1 MVKVPE
7 RFRRNPEERE
17 RRRVG
22 EMTLMQ
28 HLDEVRRR
36 LMRCLLYIAVAFAV
50 SFFVFDSVLTLITK
64 DFLEQIGKPELQ
76 CFGPACAV
84 ALKLKISAYMAI
96 ALAMPGILFEL
107 WRFVS
112 PGLTPKE
119 KRWSRPIVP
128 LIFVFFV
135 FGMYFGWLTLPA
147 AYAFILNFAGDSVS
161 VFPSANDFLSFFT
174 FYMLAFGLSFEFPL
188 ILIFLQATNLVNWK
202 SLLAAWR
209 YSIVGIVLFAAVI
222 TPSVDWF
229 SLALMSAPMVVFYF
243 GAIFFGWLLFGRRDA
258 GDDVTEADTA
268 SDRDVVVETPS

>member
-1 MVKVPE
+1 MAKVLD
-7 RFRRNPEERE
+7 RFRRSPEEKE

-22 EMTLMQ
+22 EMSLMA

-36 LMRCLLYIAVAFAV
+36 LVRCFVYIAIAFV
-50 SFFVFDSVLTLITK
+50 ISFALFDRVLALITR
-64 DFLEQIGKPELQ
+64 DFLEQIGQPELQ

-84 ALKLKISAYMAI
+84 ALKLKVSAYMAI
-96 ALAMPGILFEL
+96 AIAMPGLLFEL

-128 LIFVFFV
+128 LIFVFFC
-135 FGMYFGWLTLPA
+135 FGMFFGWLTLPA
-147 AYAFILNFAGDSVS
+147 AYAFILNFAGSAVS

-188 ILIFLQATNLVNWK
+188 VLIFLQATNIVTYR
-202 SLLAAWR
+202 SLLKSWR
-209 YSIVGIVLFAAVI
+209 YAIVGIIIFAAVI

-229 SLALMSAPMVVFYF
+229 SLALMATPMIIFYF
-243 GAIFFGWLLFGRRDA
+243 GAALVGWFLFGRRSRDPEDDEAADERDA
-258 GDDVTEADTA
+258 TVDAH
-268 SDRDVVVETPS
+268 S

>member
-1 MVKVPE
+1 MVKALD
-7 RFRRNPEERE
+7 RFRRSPEDKQ

-36 LMRCLLYIAVAFAV
+36 LMRCLIYIAVAFAIA
-50 SFFVFDSVLTLITK
+50 FAVFDTVLNLITK

-84 ALKLKISAYMAI
+84 ALKLKVSAYMAI
-96 ALAMPGILFEL
+96 AIAMPGLLFEL

-135 FGMYFGWLTLPA
+135 FGMFFGWLTLPA
-147 AYAFILNFAGDSVS
+147 AYAFILNFAGSAVS

-188 ILIFLQATNLVNWK
+188 VLIFLQATGLVSWRAMLR
-202 SLLAAWR
+202 SWR
-209 YSIVGIVLFAAVI
+209 YAIVGIVIFSAVI

-229 SLALMSAPMVVFYF
+229 SLALMSAPMIVFYF
-243 GAIFFGWLLFGRRDA
+243 GAILVGWALFGRRPDEDA
-258 GDDVTEADTA
+258 DEDAEAH
-268 SDRDVVVETPS
+268 S